1 MSDFEIKAGY
11 VPYDI
16 NMITYDRNGFVT
28 TNCNSISF
36 INYGTSNVTI
46 DNNVV
51 LTQGQQLNIDGNA
64 GEIINRQF
72 LVNFSGTGTVNNLVT
87 VKKNYI

>member
-16 NMITYDRNGFVT
+16 NMIQYDRNGFVT
-28 TNCNSISF
+28 TNCNSITF
-36 INYGTSNVTI
+36 INYGTATVTI
-46 DNNVV
+46 DNNVQ

-72 LVNFSGTGTVNNLVT
+72 LINFATGFVNNLVT